1 MNRNFRNEGMSR
13 EHNPEFTML
22 EAYAAYHDHEWLM
35 DFNED
40 LVKKV
45 TKDVLGGDSFVYGE
59 NEIKLGKFERKG
71 YDQFFKDELK
81 LDLSLNGEEDLLKF
95 AKDNGVAIEKGL
107 SRANIVDEIFKKL
120 IRPKI
125 IQPTF
130 VINHP
135 VELSPLS
142 KKLEDRE
149 DRVARLQLIIAGSEI
164 VNAFSELN
172 DPIDQ
177 KKRFEEQEKMRS
189 QEKIPESHRF
199 DKDYVE
205 ALEYGMPPAA
215 GLGLGVDRLVM
226 LLTNSH
232 SIREVIL
239 FPLMRSKE

>member
-1 MNRNFRNEGMSR
+1 
-13 EHNPEFTML
+13 
-22 EAYAAYHDHEWLM
+22 
-35 DFNED
+35 
-40 LVKKV
+40 
-45 TKDVLGGDSFVYGE
+45 
-59 NEIKLGKFERKG
+59 
-71 YDQFFKDELK
+71 
-81 LDLSLNGEEDLLKF
+81 
-95 AKDNGVAIEKGL
+95 
-107 SRANIVDEIFKKL
+107 
-120 IRPKI
+120 
-125 IQPTF
+125 
-130 VINHP
+130 
-135 VELSPLS
+135 
-142 KKLEDRE
+142 
-149 DRVARLQLIIAGSEI
+149 LIIAGSEI